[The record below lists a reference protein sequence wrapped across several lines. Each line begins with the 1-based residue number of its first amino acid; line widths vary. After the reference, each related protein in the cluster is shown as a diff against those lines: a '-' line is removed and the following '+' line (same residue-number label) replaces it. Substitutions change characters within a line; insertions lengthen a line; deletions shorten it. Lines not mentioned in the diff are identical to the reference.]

1 MSRWLRSGISPSL
14 KERRAVLAKNKIRIL
29 LKIKKRSP
37 HLKKKNIRREIF
49 YQEIKVFLRFEIGLK
64 NRYAMMPTKM
74 KDD

>member
-37 HLKKKNIRREIF
+37 HLKKKKHKKRNLLPRNKSLPKI
-49 YQEIKVFLRFEIGLK
+49 
-64 NRYAMMPTKM
+64 
-74 KDD
+74 